1 MCEFIDF
8 DIYFFF
14 LFILDIH
21 FFLIYLIDNLKT
33 CLNARTLHYFFFFPL
48 IIHKSCHCKHVV
60 TAVRKPCVRRA
71 VCALLWRPRQAAHG
85 GELMLTKD
93 NLDQHNETRR
103 LCELCSSEAHLIF
116 ISLVFFT
123 GIVAPPP
130 FILPEVGRVST
141 HTTSCWSSFVLFRGW
156 RISRVFCS

>member
-1 MCEFIDF
+1 MLKYTNLALFLL
-8 DIYFFF
+8 FF
-14 LFILDIH
+14 H
-21 FFLIYLIDNLKT
+21 W
-33 CLNARTLHYFFFFPL
+33 
-48 IIHKSCHCKHVV
+48 IIHKSCLCKHVV

-71 VCALLWRPRQAAHG
+71 VCALLWRPRQVAHG

-103 LCELCSSEAHLIF
+103 LCDPRSSEAHLIF

-130 FILPEVGRVST
+130 LILPEVGRVST
-141 HTTSCWSSFVLFRGW
+141 HKTSRWSSFVLFLAADCARLLFLMGGGKMSDDCASCLALW
-156 RISRVFCS
+156 PG